1 MLTWNHLANEKDV
14 KEVDIFSPSCRNF
27 KSFIL
32 FSFRLEAKK
41 KLAELKEKFSLED
54 DFDDLDFGEDDSEEN
69 SDLEDTE
76 D

>member
-1 MLTWNHLANEKDV
+1 MPTGVKWCTAPPGVINVIDIDIWFKD
-14 KEVDIFSPSCRNF
+14 F
-27 KSFIL
+27 L
-32 FSFRLEAKK
+32 FRLEAKK

>member
-1 MLTWNHLANEKDV
+1 MIFLKKTQYTRYLGV
-14 KEVDIFSPSCRNF
+14 EVTFFYLKI
-27 KSFIL
+27 IL
-32 FSFRLEAKK
+32 FFLFRLEAKK